1 MKKSGAER
9 LQESRE
15 KKREQQRERA
25 RRFYQNHREAIL
37 EERRK
42 RYSSK
47 CTSGP
52 FPNRMSEKR
61 ALDEVKSALPESP
74 EKKVYIVAKLVQSP
88 ITRKKL
94 EDLNLVTSSQQ
105 QKQMEV
111 GCAVLKDVEHALS
124 SMKERRSDDKRIA
137 ADIGLAM
144 VCGEAVARGNL
155 RKPVAKALNINR
167 RRIAMSL
174 THRFNVLSD
183 PNSLWMYTERK
194 TRSDSI
200 PEEHKKLAH
209 DFWASPTISRP
220 TGNKKD
226 VIRQR
231 VSPNVYVSHE
241 KQILEKTQT
250 EAFLEFRDKYPDIKM
265 GQHSFEK
272 CKPFL

>member
-137 ADIGLAM
+137 AGIGLAM
-144 VCGEAVARGNL
+144 VCGEAVAKGNL

-183 PNSLWMYTERK
+183 PK
-194 TRSDSI
+194 
-200 PEEHKKLAH
+200 
-209 DFWASPTISRP
+209 
-220 TGNKKD
+220 
-226 VIRQR
+226 
-231 VSPNVYVSHE
+231 
-241 KQILEKTQT
+241 
-250 EAFLEFRDKYPDIKM
+250 
-265 GQHSFEK
+265 
-272 CKPFL
+272 